1 MFVFTKVFSDIVIL
15 VLDAETKLFGGPDM
29 IVEAGST
36 INLTC
41 TVKHVPKPPE
51 KVYWCNFL
59 FCLFLRIM

>member
-1 MFVFTKVFSDIVIL
+1 
-15 VLDAETKLFGGPDM
+15 M

-51 KVYWCNFL
+51 KV
-59 FCLFLRIM
+59 IMKKKDINKIF